1 MTRTD
6 SSRPSRGQ
14 AETTLPTPVPCLYR
28 PGDPRIPHARAAD
41 FQSAFG
47 RFRFCVHRTRKVCHF
62 QAVNDDSR
70 RFGMAGL
77 VGKNRAKSPGKLF
90 IAKRL
95 RERGV
100 FSETRW
106 KLARPIAGRENN
118 RHAGSPRTRVRCF
131 GYRPSGDTRRGH
143 S

>member
-47 RFRFCVHRTRKVCHF
+47 RFRFCVHE
-62 QAVNDDSR
+62 
-70 RFGMAGL
+70 
-77 VGKNRAKSPGKLF
+77 RAKSAIFRRSMTTYAASVWQG
-90 IAKRL
+90 
-95 RERGV
+95 
-100 FSETRW
+100 W
-106 KLARPIAGRENN
+106 LAR
-118 RHAGSPRTRVRCF
+118 TVR
-131 GYRPSGDTRRGH
+131 RAPAS